1 MKTEM
6 KYLLNKDGKGVGY
19 EHRDGMFVYYY
30 KTLPFFFHSDKEL
43 AQARIRGDVSCFAEG
58 RPIRHD
64 SWLPV
69 IELNG
74 EWYRDGEEVE
84 LFCGTRGKLK
94 YQALWY
100 GWDVYL
106 PTCPQPLSDFYDIA
120 SGKWRIRK
128 VKP

>member
-6 KYLLNKDGKGVGY
+6 KYLLNKDGKHVGY
-19 EHRDGMFVYYY
+19 EYRRGGKICYSRKLDGSWRD
-30 KTLPFFFHSDKEL
+30 PF
-43 AQARIRGDVSCFAEG
+43 I
-58 RPIRHD
+58 PHD

-69 IELNG
+69 IELSG

-106 PTCPQPLSDFYDIA
+106 PTWPQPLSDFYDIA